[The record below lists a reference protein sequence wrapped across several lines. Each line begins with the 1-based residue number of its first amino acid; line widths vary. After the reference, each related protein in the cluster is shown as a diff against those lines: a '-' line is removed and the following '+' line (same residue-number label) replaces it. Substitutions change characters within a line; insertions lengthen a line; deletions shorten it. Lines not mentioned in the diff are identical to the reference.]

1 MVFSKKIDSL
11 GRIVI
16 PKSIRDSVGF
26 KDGDEIYFKVKDNK
40 VILEKDNQSF
50 SDWLNSRGIE
60 LDTEVIEQIEEYFN

>member
-26 KDGDEIYFKVKDNK
+26 KDGDEIYFKIKDNK

-60 LDTEVIEQIEEYFN
+60 LDAEVIEQIEEYFN